1 MDRTPV
7 CEVIDPV
14 RRAEHELA
22 EAAGAYL
29 HNTVRDAGVTCA
41 VCATPVSGCH
51 RCLTCERAYTVAPL
65 SEIVVPLIYGIKGS
79 QSAGVLRGYKDD
91 PLRSTRAGYA
101 GIVNRLLFLGI
112 TLHERC
118 VERQAGQPIDVRL
131 TIPSVKNRPG
141 PHPFTAIARRMNAIS
156 QSPCLAPRLAAT
168 HDHSISA
175 RHFRLTPDVDLT
187 RRHVLLLDDTWT
199 SGASAHSAAL
209 TLRRA
214 GAQRVSIMVVGRW
227 LAPGY
232 ARNARF
238 IEGRLHNPYDP
249 RVCPVTGGR
258 CP

>member
-7 CEVIDPV
+7 YEVTDPV

-29 HNTVRDAGVTCA
+29 HNIVRDAGVTCA
-41 VCATPVSGCH
+41 VCATPVNGCD
-51 RCLTCERAYTVAPL
+51 RCLTCERANTVPAL
-65 SEIVVPLIYGIKGS
+65 SEIVVPLIYGIKGN
-79 QSAGVLRGYKDD
+79 QSAEVLRGYKDD

-101 GIVNRLLFLGI
+101 GIVNRLLYLGI

-141 PHPFTAIARRMNAIS
+141 PHPFTAIALRMNAIS
-156 QSPCLAPRLAAT
+156 QSPCLAPRLGAT

-238 IEGRLHNPYDP
+238 IEGRLRNPYDP